1 MRAIFRS
8 SKDKPASPFARYAGV
23 DAVERTDRTQQ
34 QERALRVTRNIRGDG
49 RVTAEEEAAA
59 AAVAPAGEICS
70 LPQSSSHTS
79 TSVKQRGIKY
89 T

>member
-1 MRAIFRS
+1 MREPTIFRS
-8 SKDKPASPFARYAGV
+8 SQDKPASPLARYAGV

-34 QERALRVTRNIRGDG
+34 QERALRVTRNIRGDR
-49 RVTAEEEAAA
+49 RVTEEEAA

-70 LPQSSSHTS
+70 LPQSALTS

>member
-1 MRAIFRS
+1 MRAIFLS
-8 SKDKPASPFARYAGV
+8 SQDKPASPLARYAGV
-23 DAVERTDRTQQ
+23 DAVERADRTEQ
-34 QERALRVTRNIRGDG
+34 QERALRVTRNIR
-49 RVTAEEEAAA
+49 VTAEEEAAL

-70 LPQSSSHTS
+70 LPQSALTS